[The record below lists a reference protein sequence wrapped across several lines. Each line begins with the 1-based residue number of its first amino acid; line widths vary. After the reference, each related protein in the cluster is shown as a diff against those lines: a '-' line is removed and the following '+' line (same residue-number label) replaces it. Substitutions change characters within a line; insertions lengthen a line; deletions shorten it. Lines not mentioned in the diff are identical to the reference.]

1 MPLLLPP
8 SIPGPVEKAVETR
21 ARLRSVAIRLSST
34 TCRCHAPNKFPR
46 SPRRPHF
53 PRSHFPRR
61 IEIGRAIWIPRGERQ
76 REKERERYV
85 SAAGTTPRC
94 RALTGSPIDNYLS
107 GGLINSVPT
116 RSPRDKITAARS
128 AERIE
133 GKEDGY
139 TCG

>member
-21 ARLRSVAIRLSST
+21 APQIGGDKTLFDYLSLPRSKQISTLASSST
-34 TCRCHAPNKFPR
+34 FFALAFSSSYRNWPR
-46 SPRRPHF
+46 DMDST
-53 PRSHFPRR
+53 
-61 IEIGRAIWIPRGERQ
+61 GRTTA
-76 REKERERYV
+76 REKERYV

>member
-8 SIPGPVEKAVETR
+8 SIPGSVEKAVETR

-34 TCRCHAPNKFPR
+34 ICRCHAPNKFPR

-76 REKERERYV
+76 REKERD
-85 SAAGTTPRC
+85 TC
-94 RALTGSPIDNYLS
+94 RQLAPPPD
-107 GGLINSVPT
+107 VV
-116 RSPRDKITAARS
+116 RSPEALSIIIYLEA
-128 AERIE
+128 
-133 GKEDGY
+133 
-139 TCG
+139 